1 MSKKAVQSNL
11 PENFEEAISLL
22 EEIISEIENDEI
34 KLEVAL
40 EKYQNGVRLVK
51 YCQDKLKEVEQKI
64 KILDIDSNTL
74 KDLSVE

>member
-1 MSKKAVQSNL
+1 MTTVKPNL
-11 PENFEEAISLL
+11 PQNFEHAIFLL

-34 KLEVAL
+34 KLELAL
-40 EKYQNGVRLVK
+40 EKYQNGVGLVK
-51 YCQDKLKEVEQKI
+51 YCHDKLKEVEQKI

>member
-1 MSKKAVQSNL
+1 MSKKAVESNL
-11 PENFEEAISLL
+11 PETFEEAISLL

-40 EKYQNGVRLVK
+40 EKYQNGVGLVK